1 MTVRRTVDVLPQ
13 PSLAVKVLVC
23 ERLQLELITAPSV
36 AVTVGMLQTS
46 VAVAVPKDA
55 SISEAAGL
63 QDDNPG
69 AVDKVTVGGVLS

>member
-1 MTVRRTVDVLPQ
+1 MTVLNVVDILPQ
-13 PSLAVKVLVC
+13 PSLAVKVLVF
-23 ERLQLELITAPSV
+23 ERLQVEVITSPSL
-36 AVTVGMLQTS
+36 AVTVGMPHAS

-63 QDDNPG
+63 QDGNPG